1 MLVVLSY
8 LTWTI
13 SIIIGLIGYILH
25 WFVFD
30 LFSRK
35 KPKCKWTIRDN
46 EDEYYAIIIGAGFSG
61 LGMGIKLKEMN
72 MNKFLILER
81 HSHVGGTWYANRYPG
96 CQVDIPSNL
105 YSYSFEINPQ
115 WSHQYSR
122 QNELAEYLE
131 ACTDKYHIRS
141 HIQFNTTVIHCNWID
156 ERQLWQITTKDKK
169 IYYARYLI
177 GAYGLLSNAS
187 YPKDIEGLESF
198 QGKRIAVIGTGSSAI
213 QCVPELHKNY
223 NISHLYVFQRTPP
236 WVTYSKNRTLTQ
248 FEKKLFTFIPCIQKF
263 LRACTYWRLE
273 STVLSFV
280 YRLPTRLIAQKLVR
294 YLFFYQVNDPILREK
309 LMPKSDFGCKRILL
323 STDWYSTIQQSNVN
337 LITNRIKQIKSNSI
351 VTYDG
356 NEYEIDIIIWATG
369 FNVHSVHIP
378 MFGIQSQ
385 SLEKQWSQTVQ
396 AYRGITV
403 PNFPNM
409 FLLLGPNTG
418 LGHNSV
424 VVMIEAQLKYIMEAL
439 IYMQENGIRA
449 MTVKENIANKFNKE
463 IQLKLKKSVWQVG
476 GCHSWYQDS
485 KGNNTTI
492 WPGFTW
498 TYDLLLRNFDY
509 QNYDV
514 ISTI

>member
-1 MLVVLSY
+1 
-8 LTWTI
+8 
-13 SIIIGLIGYILH
+13 
-25 WFVFD
+25 
-30 LFSRK
+30 
-35 KPKCKWTIRDN
+35 
-46 EDEYYAIIIGAGFSG
+46 
-61 LGMGIKLKEMN
+61 
-72 MNKFLILER
+72 
-81 HSHVGGTWYANRYPG
+81 
-96 CQVDIPSNL
+96 
-105 YSYSFEINPQ
+105 
-115 WSHQYSR
+115 
-122 QNELAEYLE
+122 
-131 ACTDKYHIRS
+131 
-141 HIQFNTTVIHCNWID
+141 
-156 ERQLWQITTKDKK
+156 
-169 IYYARYLI
+169 
-177 GAYGLLSNAS
+177 
-187 YPKDIEGLESF
+187 
-198 QGKRIAVIGTGSSAI
+198 
-213 QCVPELHKNY
+213 
-223 NISHLYVFQRTPP
+223 
-236 WVTYSKNRTLTQ
+236 
-248 FEKKLFTFIPCIQKF
+248 
-263 LRACTYWRLE
+263 
-273 STVLSFV
+273 
-280 YRLPTRLIAQKLVR
+280 
-294 YLFFYQVNDPILREK
+294 
-309 LMPKSDFGCKRILL
+309 MPKSDFGCKRILL

-385 SLEKQWSQTVQ
+385 SLEKQWSQAVQ
-396 AYRGITV
+396 AYRTVTV

-449 MTVKENIANKFNKE
+449 MAVKENIANKFNKE

-509 QNYDV
+509 QNYDM
-514 ISTI
+514 IFTI

>member
-1 MLVVLSY
+1 MSMSKWKLQVLVVLSY

-13 SIIIGLIGYILH
+13 SIIIGLIRYILH
-25 WFVFD
+25 WFIFD

-35 KPKCKWTIRDN
+35 KPKCKWTISEN

-141 HIQFNTTVIHCNWID
+141 HIQFNTTVIQCNWID
-156 ERQLWQITTKDKK
+156 ERQLWQVTTNDKK
-169 IYYARYLI
+169 TYYGRYLI

-213 QCVPELHKNY
+213 QCIPELHKNY

-248 FEKKLFTFIPCIQKF
+248 LEKKLFTFIPCIQKF
-263 LRACTYWRLE
+263 LRA
-273 STVLSFV
+273 F
-280 YRLPTRLIAQKLVR
+280 K
-294 YLFFYQVNDPILREK
+294 DPMLREK

-323 STDWYSTIQQSNVN
+323 
-337 LITNRIKQIKSNSI
+337 I

-369 FNVHSVHIP
+369 YNVHSVHIP

-439 IYMQENGIRA
+439 IYMQENRIRA

-463 IQLKLKKSVWQVG
+463 IQLKLKKSVCQVG

-498 TYDLLLRNFDY
+498 TYDLLLRKFDY